1 MSEPRGIQRFIEELR
16 RRKVIRVAIVY
27 GVVAWL
33 LVQVAQAT
41 FEPLHLPHWTLTLVV
56 MLAILGF
63 PIAVSLAWAL
73 EATPEGIRREK
84 PAGDASA
91 GKAPEPGAAA
101 VRDSHPPSIAVLPFV
116 DMSPDRDQDYFCEGM
131 AEEILNALTRIEGL
145 RVAARTSSFQFKGRA
160 ADVRKVA
167 QELGVNTVLEGSVRK
182 AGSQLRV
189 TAQLISAGDGYHL
202 WSDRYDRGIED
213 VFAIQDEIAT
223 KITEALKLRLT
234 QQDRDAIQMKATG
247 EIQAYD
253 YYLRGRQF
261 ISQWGKR
268 RTGYAIQMFNKA
280 IEADPNYA
288 PAHAGLTLANA
299 IMYMFFDPDA
309 KFCAAAERASARAIA
324 LDPGSA
330 EAHTTR
336 GIAELMGGHFDA
348 AEQAF
353 ERAIVLNPKSF
364 DAHYYFARSCVT
376 RGEYARAA
384 ALYEKAADIRPEDY
398 QALLL
403 SMQAYRALG
412 RRDAERSAAER
423 GFERTRR
430 TLELNPADVRAL
442 YLGATALH
450 VVGRNSEAKDWGE
463 RALAL
468 EPDEPSVLY
477 NVGCMYALEGEHD
490 RAMDLLERAVLPGM
504 ANRVWVEHDSDL
516 DSLRTLPRFKAFLA
530 TLK

>member
-1 MSEPRGIQRFIEELR
+1 MPEARGIQRFFNELR
-16 RRKVIRVAIVY
+16 RRKVIRAAIAY

-33 LVQVAQAT
+33 LIQVAGAT
-41 FEPLHLPHWTLTLVV
+41 FEPLSLPHWTLTLVI
-56 MLAILGF
+56 MLTILGF
-63 PIAVSLAWAL
+63 PIAVALAWAF
-73 EATPEGIRREK
+73 ETTPEGIRREQ
-84 PAGDASA
+84 AAVDVSA
-91 GKAPEPGAAA
+91 GQAPALGATP
-101 VRDSHPPSIAVLPFV
+101 VRDGLPPSIAVLPFV

-182 AGSQLRV
+182 AGARLRV
-189 TAQLISAGDGYHL
+189 TAQLVSAGDGYHL
-202 WSDRYDRGIED
+202 WSDRYDRGLED

-223 KITEALKLRLT
+223 RITEALKLRLT
-234 QQDRDAIQMKATG
+234 RQDRDAIQMRPTD

-261 ISQWGKR
+261 INQFGKR
-268 RTGYAIQMFNKA
+268 SMAYAIQMFDKA
-280 IEADPNYA
+280 IEIDPNYA
-288 PAHAGLTLANA
+288 PAYAGLTLANA
-299 IMYMFFDPDA
+299 MMYMFFDPDA
-309 KFCAAAERASARAIA
+309 IFCSTAERASAKAIA

-336 GIAELMGGHFDA
+336 GIAELMGNHFDA

-353 ERAIVLNPKSF
+353 ERAIALNPKSF
-364 DAHYYFARSCVT
+364 DAHYYYARSCVS
-376 RGEYARAA
+376 RGSYAQAA
-384 ALYEKAADIRPEDY
+384 ALFERAAEVRPEDY

-403 SMQAYRALG
+403 SVQTHRALG
-412 RRDAERSAAER
+412 RMDAERSAAGRGLER
-423 GFERTRR
+423 ARR
-430 TLELNPADVRAL
+430 TLELNPGDVRAL
-442 YLGATALH
+442 YLGATALLRLDRI
-450 VVGRNSEAKDWGE
+450 GEGIEWAE

-477 NVGCMYALEGEHD
+477 NVACTYAMAGEQN
-490 RAMDLLERAVLPGM
+490 RAMEVLERAVLPGM
-504 ANRVWVEHDSDL
+504 ANRVWLEHDSDL
-516 DSLRTLPRFKAFLA
+516 DSLRELPRFKAFLA

>member
-1 MSEPRGIQRFIEELR
+1 MSEARGIRRFFNELR

-27 GVVAWL
+27 AVVAWL
-33 LVQVAQAT
+33 LIQIAEAT
-41 FEPLHLPHWTLTLVV
+41 FEPLHLPQWTLTLVV
-56 MLAILGF
+56 MLAVLGF
-63 PIAVSLAWAL
+63 PISVALAWAL

-84 PAGDASA
+84 FTDSVSAGQVPAPDASPVPA
-91 GKAPEPGAAA
+91 SAT
-101 VRDSHPPSIAVLPFV
+101 PSIAVLPFV
-116 DMSPDRDQDYFCEGM
+116 DMSPNRDQDYFCEGM

-145 RVAARTSSFQFKGRA
+145 RVAARTSSFQFQGRS

-182 AGSQLRV
+182 AGDQLRV
-189 TAQLISAGDGYHL
+189 TAQLINARDGYHL
-202 WSDRYDRGIED
+202 WSERYDSGLED

-234 QQDRDAIQMKATG
+234 RQDLDAIQARPPD
-247 EIQAYD
+247 EIRAYD

-261 ISQWGKR
+261 INQFGKR
-268 RTGYAIQMFNKA
+268 HMEFAIQMFDKA
-280 IEADPNYA
+280 IEIDPNYA

-299 IMYMFFDPDA
+299 TMYMVFDPDE
-309 KFCAAAERASARAIA
+309 KFCSGAERASARAIA

-336 GIAELMGGHFDA
+336 GIAELMGNHFDA

-353 ERAIVLNPKSF
+353 ERAIHLNPKSF
-364 DAHYYFARSCVT
+364 DAHYYYARSCAS
-376 RGEYARAA
+376 RGDYARAA
-384 ALYEKAADIRPEDY
+384 ALYEKAAEVRPEDY

-403 SMQAYRALG
+403 SVQTYRSLG
-412 RRDAERSAAER
+412 RRDAERSASER
-423 GFERTRR
+423 GFERARR
-430 TLELNPADVRAL
+430 TLELNPGDVRAL
-442 YLGATALH
+442 YLGATAQVQL
-450 VVGRNSEAKDWGE
+450 GRAREGIEWAE

-468 EPDEPSVLY
+468 EPNEPSVLY
-477 NVGCMYALEGEHD
+477 NVGCTFAQAGEHD

-504 ANRVWVEHDSDL
+504 ANRFWLEHDSDL
-516 DSLRTLPRFKAFLA
+516 DSLRELSRFKAYLR